1 MEWDVEKRDEESIPE
16 VLIREGK
23 QLVKTQTPFQT
34 AIVVQ
39 KARDIVTIRGQ
50 LMKES
55 DMAGEAFYYSW
66 PVKTKGGGREIV
78 EGPSIQLAVSAAR
91 LFGNCVWSADYAED
105 EERYYLN
112 GHFVDLET
120 GFNVSRPFRQRKA
133 PEIGDYQED
142 RKQDIA
148 FQIGVSKAMRNVIV
162 RGGLPPWLIEQ
173 AMNRAK
179 HSNVKRFEQLWRN
192 KKTRE
197 EVIKKALAEFEKLE
211 VNGLQIEGLMGPQKS
226 WTPQIMAEL
235 YGMAQAI
242 KDGQSTVSEIF
253 GGETGGTEIDKQF
266 WDRINETPKI
276 ENGDVSE
283 YLKTYSQTMGIS
295 QVVVMKDALGE
306 WDAFMESFN
315 TWREKA
321 RETPKKRARRKKPE
335 KAPEGTK
342 GKEEKSPPGGNMEAG
357 TGEAP
362 QEPGG
367 EGPKGFDLLIKK
379 MVAKIAT
386 VNTEGIAKS
395 LLPKDLTPDQA
406 NQLMG
411 FLREIPEREKIDVA
425 RWIDEL
431 KSIGAWKK

>member
-1 MEWDVEKRDEESIPE
+1 MEWEVEKRDEESLPE

-23 QLVKTQTPFQT
+23 QLVKTQAPFQT
-34 AIVVQ
+34 ALVVQ
-39 KARDIVTIRGQ
+39 KARDIVSIRGQ

-91 LFGNCVWSADYAED
+91 LFGNCIWSADYAED

-179 HSNVKRFEQLWRN
+179 HSNVKRFEQLWKN
-192 KKTRE
+192 KKNRD
-197 EVIKKALAEFEKLE
+197 EVIKKALAEFEKLG
-211 VNGLQIEGLMGPQKS
+211 VNGGQIEGLMGPQKS

-242 KDGQSTVSEIF
+242 KDGQSTIGEIF
-253 GGETGGTEIDKQF
+253 GGETGANEIDKQF
-266 WDRINETPKI
+266 WDRVNETPKV
-276 ENGDVSE
+276 ENGDVAE
-283 YLKTYSQTMGIS
+283 YLETYSQTMGIS
-295 QVVVMKDALGE
+295 QLVVMKEALGE

-315 TWREKA
+315 TWREKTHEA
-321 RETPKKRARRKKPE
+321 PKKRGRRKKSE
-335 KAPEGTK
+335 KAAEETK
-342 GKEEKSPPGGNMEAG
+342 GKQEKPPPGANMEAG

-362 QEPGG
+362 QDPGG
-367 EGPKGFDLLIKK
+367 AGPKGFDLLKKK
-379 MVAKIAT
+379 MVGKIVLINSENMAKAQ
-386 VNTEGIAKS
+386 
-395 LLPKDLTPDQA
+395 LPDDLTPDQA
-406 NQLMG
+406 NHLME
-411 FLREIPEREKIDVA
+411 FLEEVDQIDMA

-431 KSIGAWKK
+431 KSIGALKK

>member
-1 MEWDVEKRDEESIPE
+1 MEWDMDKREDESIPE

-23 QLVKTQTPFQT
+23 QLVKTQAPFQT

-39 KARDIVTIRGQ
+39 KARDIVTIRSQ

-179 HSNVKRFEQLWRN
+179 HSNVKRFEQLWKN
-192 KKTRE
+192 KKTRD
-197 EVIKKALAEFEKLE
+197 EVIKKALAEFERLG
-211 VNGLQIEGLMGPQKS
+211 VNGAQIETLMGPQKS

-235 YGMAQAI
+235 YGMVQAI
-242 KDGQSTVSEIF
+242 KDGQSTIGEIF
-253 GGETGGTEIDKQF
+253 GGEASATEIDKQF
-266 WDRINETPKI
+266 WDRVNETPKV
-276 ENGDVSE
+276 ENGHVAE
-283 YLKTYSQTMGIS
+283 YLQTYSQTMDVS
-295 QVVVMKDALGE
+295 QAAVMMAALDE
-306 WDAFMESFN
+306 WDGFVGDFN
-315 TWREKA
+315 NWREKTH
-321 RETPKKRARRKKPE
+321 ETPKKRGRHKKSE
-335 KAPEGTK
+335 KAAEEAK
-342 GKEEKSPPGGNMEAG
+342 GKQEKPPPGPNMEAG
-357 TGEAP
+357 TGEP
-362 QEPGG
+362 EQEPDKA
-367 EGPKGFDLLIKK
+367 GPEGFDLLKKK

-386 VNTEGIAKS
+386 VNQS
-395 LLPKDLTPDQA
+395 NVNSQLPEDLTPDRA

-411 FLREIPEREKIDVA
+411 FLEGIDKIDMA

-431 KSIGAWKK
+431 KSIGAWKE